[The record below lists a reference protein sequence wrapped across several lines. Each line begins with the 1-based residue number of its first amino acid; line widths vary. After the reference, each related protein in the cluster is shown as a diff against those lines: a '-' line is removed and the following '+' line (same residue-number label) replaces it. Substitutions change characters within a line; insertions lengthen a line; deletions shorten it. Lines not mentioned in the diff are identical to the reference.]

1 MTQIGSIYGE
11 SLYTLAAE
19 EGLSQVILSE
29 LTVLK
34 EAFGAE
40 PDYLQ
45 LLSAP
50 NLSKEERCRILDEAF
65 AGKVHSYVLN
75 FLKILT
81 EKGYMRHFLD
91 CCDAYRALY
100 NRDNG
105 ILVVTA
111 TSAVAL
117 QPEQKDRLIRK
128 FSDLTGKTIE
138 LVCKVDPA
146 CYGGIRLEYDGK
158 SIDGTVAHRL
168 DSMRKLLKNTVL

>member
-1 MTQIGSIYGE
+1 MTQIGNIYGE

-19 EGLSQVILSE
+19 EGLSQAILSE
-29 LTVLK
+29 LLVLK
-34 EAFGAE
+34 EAFAAE
-40 PDYLQ
+40 PDYLR

-50 NLSKEERCRILDEAF
+50 NLPKEERCRIIDDAF
-65 AGKVHSYVLN
+65 AGKIQPYLLN

-81 EKGYMRHFLD
+81 EKGYVRHFGD
-91 CCDAYRALY
+91 CCEAYRACY

-111 TSAVAL
+111 ISAIPLSAA
-117 QPEQKDRLIRK
+117 QCEK
-128 FSDLTGKTIE
+128 LTGKLAGITGKRID
-138 LVCKVDPA
+138 LVCKVDPT